1 MKLILDTHIII
12 LLVNGDPSIDPA
24 IIRLIDDPSNQKYVS
39 AVSLWEIAVKVS
51 IGKLK
56 MGGSISQIEKLLSN
70 NGISIINIKSSHLEQ
85 LITLPFI
92 HKDPFDRLII
102 AQAIVEK
109 LQIITDDQFI
119 VKYPNLSVISL

>member
-1 MKLILDTHIII
+1 
-12 LLVNGDPSIDPA
+12 
-24 IIRLIDDPSNQKYVS
+24 
-39 AVSLWEIAVKVS
+39 
-51 IGKLK
+51 
-56 MGGSISQIEKLLSN
+56 MGGTISQIEKLLSN
-70 NGISIINIKSSHLEQ
+70 NGISLIDIKSSHLEQ

-102 AQAIVEK
+102 TQAIVEK

>member
-12 LLVNGDPSIDPA
+12 RLVNGDTSIDPA
-24 IIRLIDDPSNQKYVS
+24 IVRLIDDQSNQKYVS
-39 AVSLWEIAVKVS
+39 AVSLWEIAIKVS

-56 MGGSISQIEKLLSN
+56 MGGTISQIEKLLSN
-70 NGISIINIKSSHLEQ
+70 NGISLIDIKSSHLEQ

-102 AQAIVEK
+102 TQAIVEK

>member
-12 LLVNGDPSIDPA
+12 RLVNGDTSIDPA
-24 IIRLIDDPSNQKYVS
+24 IVRLIDDQSNQKYVS
-39 AVSLWEIAVKVS
+39 AVSLWEIAIKVS

-56 MGGSISQIEKLLSN
+56 MGGTISQIEKLLSN
-70 NGISIINIKSSHLEQ
+70 NGISLIDINSSYLEQ

-102 AQAIVEK
+102 TQAIVEK

>member
-12 LLVNGDPSIDPA
+12 RLVNGDTSIDPA
-24 IIRLIDDPSNQKYVS
+24 IVRLIDDQSNQKYVS
-39 AVSLWEIAVKVS
+39 AVSLWEIAIKVS

-56 MGGSISQIEKLLSN
+56 MGGTISQIEKLLSN
-70 NGISIINIKSSHLEQ
+70 NGISLIDIKSSHLEQ

-102 AQAIVEK
+102 TQAIVEK
-109 LQIITDDQFI
+109 LQITTDDQFI

>member
-1 MKLILDTHIII
+1 
-12 LLVNGDPSIDPA
+12 V
-24 IIRLIDDPSNQKYVS
+24 RLIDDQSNQKYVS
-39 AVSLWEIAVKVS
+39 AVSLWEIAIKVS

-56 MGGSISQIEKLLSN
+56 MGGTISQIEKLLSN
-70 NGISIINIKSSHLEQ
+70 NGISLIDIKSSHLEQ

-102 AQAIVEK
+102 TQAIVEK